1 MKIKTF
7 LLAAVMMASPLVSGA
22 AGTAADQLKS
32 FIRAVPAAQGEFSQH
47 TRDAAGNPQST
58 QMGTFVFRR
67 PGQFRWDVLKP
78 YEQQIVSDGKQ
89 LYQYD
94 PDLAQVTVRGVDASI
109 GTSPAAILFGTASLE
124 SSFQLSEEG
133 QQEGL
138 DWLRA
143 KPLSP
148 DAGFAYVDIGFKQGK
163 PQRLLLKDAFDQT
176 TLIEFSSLQVNPN
189 LPADTF
195 TFTAPEGV
203 DVVEIQ

>member
-1 MKIKTF
+1 MTIKSF
-7 LLAAVMMASPLVSGA
+7 LAATVLAVSPLASWA
-22 AGTAADQLKS
+22 ADTAADQLKS
-32 FIRAVPAAQGEFSQH
+32 FIRTVPAAQGEFSQQ
-47 TRDAAGNPQST
+47 TQSATGSPQNSQT
-58 QMGTFVFRR
+58 GKFVFRR
-67 PGQFRWDVLKP
+67 PGQFRWDVAQP

-124 SSFQLSEEG
+124 SSFELSEEG
-133 QQEGL
+133 QHDGL

-143 KPLSP
+143 KPISS

-176 TLIEFSSLQVNPN
+176 TLIEFTQLQVNPS
-189 LPADTF
+189 LAADTF
-195 TFTAPEGV
+195 TFTAPDGV
-203 DVVEIQ
+203 DVVQIQ